1 MDVVIIDYG
10 AGNTQSVKIALNRL
24 GCNSILS
31 SDKDKILKSDRVI
44 FPGVG
49 EASSAMKK
57 LKSIQLHRLIPDLK
71 QPVLGICLGM
81 QLMCDY
87 SEEGDTECLGIFK
100 ASVKRFDN
108 KLKTPQVGWNTISSL
123 KTSLFNGVK
132 ENEYMYLL
140 HSYRGALRANLY
152 VHEEI
157 HTAEAA
163 AKAAAHPAA
172 PAAPSV
178 AAPAAAPAAAA
189 AAAAA
194 ASVSE

>member
-140 HSYRGALRANLY
+140 HSYY
-152 VHEEI
+152 VPIIKETI
-157 HTAEAA
+157 SCSSYGLQYSTAI
-163 AKAAAHPAA
+163 KKNNFTGLQFHPEK
-172 PAAPSV
+172 S
-178 AAPAAAPAAAA
+178 
-189 AAAAA
+189 
-194 ASVSE
+194 SEFGEVVLNNFLNNKK

>member
-87 SEEGDTECLGIFK
+87 SEEGDTECLGVFK

-108 KLKTPQVGWNTISSL
+108 KLKTP
-123 KTSLFNGVK
+123 SLFNDVK

-140 HSYRGALRANLY
+140 HSYY
-152 VHEEI
+152 VPIIKETI
-157 HTAEAA
+157 SCSSYGLQYSTAI
-163 AKAAAHPAA
+163 KKNNFTGLQFHPEK
-172 PAAPSV
+172 S
-178 AAPAAAPAAAA
+178 
-189 AAAAA
+189 
-194 ASVSE
+194 SEFGEVVLNNFLINKK